1 MAKEAPTVAVSVDES
16 GGALRNISND
26 ITNCDWSIPRGVQ
39 DVTGIDK
46 TAIERVL
53 LLADFSVTM
62 NGVFNDVADLSHI
75 VFKTIGSTSEG
86 RTMSIVTSGQTLT
99 IGDVLLTDYA
109 LTRSTD
115 GSLTWTVPGVL
126 EDGSIPTWS

>member
-16 GGALRNISND
+16 DGNLRNISND
-26 ITNCDWSIPRGVQ
+26 ITNCDWAIPRGVQ

-62 NGVFNDVADLSHI
+62 NGVFDDGSNLAHE

-86 RTMSIVTSGQTLT
+86 RTMTIVTSGQTLT

-109 LTRSTD
+109 LSRGSD

-126 EDGSIPTWS
+126 EDGTVPTWS